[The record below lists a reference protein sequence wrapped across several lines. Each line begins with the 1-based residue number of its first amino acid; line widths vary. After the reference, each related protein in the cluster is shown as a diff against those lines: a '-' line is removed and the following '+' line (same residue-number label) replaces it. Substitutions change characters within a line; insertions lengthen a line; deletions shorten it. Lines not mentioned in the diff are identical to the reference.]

1 MQQSANT
8 LTQDFPPS
16 SLTNSNILIISFI
29 AWTLT
34 NMDQAFFSYAIPGIL
49 EEFGLP
55 LEAVGVILTIS
66 FVISSI
72 LLLFAGTAADR
83 FGRGPML
90 SLYLAVSAL
99 LVGLQGIA
107 GGIVL
112 LTIFRALGFGISTG
126 LSPITNAY
134 VAENVAP
141 RLRGL
146 AMGVLQCGYPLGWF
160 IASMF
165 AVPLLASHGWRAMC
179 FVAFLVI
186 PIAGLFYWMLRD
198 APDVKP
204 AEADAN
210 QQSGFKVLFSA
221 EHRRNSLAS
230 ILTYFA
236 FGGAYA
242 GSAFY
247 FPTFF
252 AEVRG
257 YTPSEAADLVGL
269 SNGIGILGYL
279 LAAVV
284 GEYFMTRRNV
294 FVLWALGGTLALAGL
309 MWLPGSRLED
319 MIWYSLTAALFYGS
333 LAVLPVLVAEI
344 FPQQVRASALS
355 ICASA
360 PLSLGFAVFPL
371 IVPFVVAQVGWELG
385 FTIVICPLLVISTIA
400 AMFLPNRA
408 SGLALVGDDET
419 DKNDNT
425 NKVTG

>member
-1 MQQSANT
+1 MPQSLDT
-8 LTQDFPPS
+8 LS
-16 SLTNSNILIISFI
+16 LRSSAGSLTHRKILIISFV

-34 NMDQAFFSYAIPGIL
+34 NMDQAFFGYAIPGIL

-66 FVISSI
+66 FVISSV

-165 AVPLLASHGWRAMC
+165 AVPLLASHGWRTMC
-179 FVAFLVI
+179 FAAFIVI
-186 PIAGLFYWMLRD
+186 PVAGLFYWMLRD
-198 APDVKP
+198 APDIKS
-204 AEADAN
+204 AESESNDKN
-210 QQSGFKVLFSA
+210 GFRVLFSGA
-221 EHRRNSLAS
+221 HRRNSIAS

-279 LAAVV
+279 TAAVV
-284 GEYFMTRRNV
+284 GEYVLTRRNV

-309 MWLPGSRLED
+309 MWLSGSRIED
-319 MIWYSLTAALFYGS
+319 TIWYALTAALFYGS
-333 LAVLPVLVAEI
+333 LAVLPVLIAEI
-344 FPQQVRASALS
+344 FPQEVRASALS

-371 IVPFVVAQVGWELG
+371 IVPLVVGRVGWELG
-385 FTIVICPLLVISTIA
+385 FTVVICPLLVISTIA
-400 AMFLPNRA
+400 AMFLPNRK
-408 SGLALVGDDET
+408 SGLALEG
-419 DKNDNT
+419 KNNLA
-425 NKVTG
+425 VVIE

>member
-1 MQQSANT
+1 MQQSASS
-8 LTQDFPPS
+8 LKQDAGAG
-16 SLTNSNILIISFI
+16 SLTNRNILIISFV
-29 AWTLT
+29 AWTLA

-72 LLLFAGTAADR
+72 LLLFAGSAADR

-99 LVGLQGIA
+99 LVGLQGVA

-141 RLRGL
+141 RMRGL

-165 AVPLLASHGWRAMC
+165 AVPLLASHGWRTMC

-186 PIAGLFYWMLRD
+186 PIAGLFFWMLRD
-198 APDVKP
+198 APDIKP
-204 AEADAN
+204 EKSDADE
-210 QQSGFKVLFSA
+210 QGGFRTLFSA

-294 FVLWALGGTLALAGL
+294 FVIWALGGTLALAGL
-309 MWLPGSRLED
+309 MWLPNSRLED
-319 MIWYSLTAALFYGS
+319 MIWYACTAALFYGS

-344 FPQQVRASALS
+344 FPQKVRASALS
-355 ICASA
+355 VCASA

-371 IVPFVVAQVGWELG
+371 IVPFVVGQVGWELG

-408 SGLALVGDDET
+408 SGLALTGDDSSSE
-419 DKNDNT
+419 
-425 NKVTG
+425 VTT

>member
-1 MQQSANT
+1 MQQTAPPIGSQDTAKT
-8 LTQDFPPS
+8 LTNRNV
-16 SLTNSNILIISFI
+16 LVISFI

-34 NMDQAFFSYAIPGIL
+34 NMDQAFFGYAIPGIL
-49 EEFGLP
+49 DEFGLP

-66 FVISSI
+66 FVIASI

-107 GGIVL
+107 GGIVM
-112 LTIFRALGFGISTG
+112 LTILRSLGFGISTG
-126 LSPITNAY
+126 LSPITNTY

-179 FVAFLVI
+179 FAAFLVI
-186 PIAGLFYWMLRD
+186 PVAGIFYWLLRD
-198 APDVKP
+198 APDIRP
-204 AEADAN
+204 AAN
-210 QQSGFKVLFSA
+210 DTSTKSGFRVLFSA
-221 EHRRNSLAS
+221 KYRRNSLAS
-230 ILTYFA
+230 IVTYFA

-252 AEVRG
+252 SEVRG

-269 SNGIGILGYL
+269 SNGIGIIGYL

-294 FVLWALGGTLALAGL
+294 FFLWALGGTFALVGL
-309 MWLPGSRLED
+309 MWLPETRAED
-319 MIWYSLTAALFYGS
+319 MIWYALTAALFYGS
-333 LAVLPVLVAEI
+333 LAVLPVLIAEI
-344 FPQQVRASALS
+344 FPQEVRASALS

-371 IVPFVVAQVGWELG
+371 IVPFVVGMVGWEMG
-385 FTIVICPLLVISTIA
+385 FTIVICPLLLIA
-400 AMFLPNRA
+400 AAAALFLPNRA
-408 SGLALVGDDET
+408 SGLALE
-419 DKNDNT
+419 DNQT
-425 NKVTG
+425 

>member
-1 MQQSANT
+1 MQHASHTGAQNRG
-8 LTQDFPPS
+8 
-16 SLTNSNILIISFI
+16 SLTNRNILIISFI

-34 NMDQAFFSYAIPGIL
+34 NMDQAFFGYAIPGIL

-72 LLLFAGTAADR
+72 LLLFAGSAADR

-90 SLYLAVSAL
+90 SLYLAVSAM

-107 GGIVL
+107 GGIIL
-112 LTIFRALGFGISTG
+112 LTIFRSLGFGISTG

-165 AVPLLASHGWRAMC
+165 AVPLLASHGWRTMC
-179 FVAFLVI
+179 FAAFLVI
-186 PIAGLFYWMLRD
+186 PVAGLFYWMLRD
-198 APDVKP
+198 APDIKP
-204 AEADAN
+204 AKSDPNE
-210 QQSGFKVLFSA
+210 QSGFKVLFSA

-319 MIWYSLTAALFYGS
+319 MIWYALTAALFYGS

-371 IVPFVVAQVGWELG
+371 IVPFVVGQVGWELG

-400 AMFLPNRA
+400 AMFLPNRV
-408 SGLALVGDDET
+408 SGLALVGDD
-419 DKNDNT
+419 NT
-425 NKVTG
+425 GEVTG

>member
-1 MQQSANT
+1 MSR
-8 LTQDFPPS
+8 
-16 SLTNSNILIISFI
+16 
-29 AWTLT
+29 
-34 NMDQAFFSYAIPGIL
+34 
-49 EEFGLP
+49 
-55 LEAVGVILTIS
+55 
-66 FVISSI
+66 
-72 LLLFAGTAADR
+72 ADSK
-83 FGRGPML
+83 FC
-90 SLYLAVSAL
+90 
-99 LVGLQGIA
+99 
-107 GGIVL
+107 
-112 LTIFRALGFGISTG
+112 FR
-126 LSPITNAY
+126 PQY
-134 VAENVAP
+134 
-141 RLRGL
+141 
-146 AMGVLQCGYPLGWF
+146 
-160 IASMF
+160 
-165 AVPLLASHGWRAMC
+165 
-179 FVAFLVI
+179 
-186 PIAGLFYWMLRD
+186 
-198 APDVKP
+198 
-204 AEADAN
+204 
-210 QQSGFKVLFSA
+210 
-221 EHRRNSLAS
+221 RRNSIAS

-257 YTPSEAADLVGL
+257 YSQSEAADLVGL

-309 MWLPGSRLED
+309 MWLPDSRHED
-319 MIWYSLTAALFYGS
+319 MVWYALTAALFYGS

-408 SGLALVGDDET
+408 SGLALVGE
-419 DKNDNT
+419 DNSGEA
-425 NKVTG
+425 TG